1 MPISQK
7 GPRGGLCDL
16 KTAAK
21 CVFWA
26 ENESQRG
33 WRGERGPK
41 PEVRGRN
48 AVSGPRRAENGGMTT
63 KSMKMGQNRGRSAH
77 LREFAFICGPFWA
90 FGGLRRAGKPVFYR
104 KWTQIHANGDR
115 EGNFSRK
122 TGNFQE
128 DRRGTGL
135 HRVFLLF
142 PVFLLS
148 QGERMAVGTRRVG
161 RTRPTRWGKGKPIL
175 NVECGMSNGEVERA
189 RGGLKR
195 PISTANG
202 REWTRTRAQAGNF
215 SRAGD
220 RKYACSP
227 AGSPRVRARGAPRL
241 GADRKSTGGRFGG
254 SDRSE
259 PRPPNSSPLIPAAE
273 P

>member
-33 WRGERGPK
+33 WRGGRGPK

-122 TGNFQE
+122 TRNLHE
-128 DRRGTGL
+128 NRRGTG
-135 HRVFLLF
+135 HPSCF
-142 PVFLLS
+142 PL
-148 QGERMAVGTRRVG
+148 GWDRMAVGTRRVG
-161 RTRPTRWGKGKPIL
+161 LTRPTDGKEKP
-175 NVECGMSNGEVERA
+175 NFECRMRNGVWRSGEGSG
-189 RGGLKR
+189 GGLKR

>member
-33 WRGERGPK
+33 WRGGRGPK

-189 RGGLKR
+189 RGGAEEADFDRK
-195 PISTANG
+195 
-202 REWTRTRAQAGNF
+202 WTRMDANAGPGGEF
-215 SRAGD
+215 Q
-220 RKYACSP
+220 
-227 AGSPRVRARGAPRL
+227 PRRR
-241 GADRKSTGGRFGG
+241 
-254 SDRSE
+254 
-259 PRPPNSSPLIPAAE
+259 
-273 P
+273 